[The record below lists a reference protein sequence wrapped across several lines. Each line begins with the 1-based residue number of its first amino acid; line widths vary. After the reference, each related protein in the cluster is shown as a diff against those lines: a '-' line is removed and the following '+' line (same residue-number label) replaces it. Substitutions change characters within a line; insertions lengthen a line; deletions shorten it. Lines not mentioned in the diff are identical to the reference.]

1 MKIVFLDGY
10 TTSPGD
16 IDDSCLQLLGN
27 YQMYDRTT
35 LDQLEERAADAE
47 VLITNKFVIDH
58 NSLAKLPRVQYIVVA
73 ATGYNNIDIKAVRER
88 GIKVSNVRS
97 YSTSSVVQQAFASL
111 LSVLNRPTHYF
122 EAVRK
127 SRWENSNDFCFYD
140 HSIRE
145 VSGLT
150 LGIIGPGQIG
160 KKMAE
165 LGHAFGMNVLLYSR
179 SGVSLPFAET
189 SHLLPHVLASADV
202 VSLHV
207 PLSDDTREMINADS
221 LALMKNN
228 AILINTGRG
237 ALIREKELADHLKSH
252 PAFTAILDVLTSEPP
267 QAHHPLIALPNC
279 YITPHIAWASA
290 KARQNLVN
298 GIAQNIEAYFRGEW
312 INAIY

>member
-27 YQMYDRTT
+27 YQMYDRTS
-35 LDQLEERAADAE
+35 LDQLEERAGDAE

-58 NSLAKLPRVQYIVVA
+58 NSLAKMPKLQYIVVA
-73 ATGYNNIDIKAVRER
+73 ATGFNNIDVKAVSER

-97 YSTSSVVQQAFASL
+97 YSTTSVVQQAFASL
-111 LSVLNRPTHYF
+111 LSVLNRPAYYF
-122 EAVRK
+122 DAVRQSK
-127 SRWENSNDFCFYD
+127 WENCKDFCFYD

-145 VSGLT
+145 LSDLT

-160 KKMAE
+160 KKMAQ
-165 LGHAFGMNVLLYSR
+165 LGHAFGMKVLLYSR
-179 SGVSLPFAET
+179 NNTSLAFAET
-189 SHLLPHVLASADV
+189 SHLLPHVLSSADV

-207 PLSDDTREMINADS
+207 PLTEDTREMINADS
-221 LALMKNN
+221 LNLMKKN
-228 AILINTGRG
+228 AFLINTGRG
-237 ALIREKELADHLKSH
+237 GLIHESELADHLKAH
-252 PAFTAILDVLTSEPP
+252 PSFTAILDVLTTEPP
-267 QAHHPLIALPNC
+267 LPNHPLISIPNC
-279 YITPHIAWASA
+279 FITPHIAWASA

-298 GIAQNIEAYFRGEW
+298 GIAQNIEAFYRGEW